1 MRYAFG
7 QTVCDV
13 VASGLKT
20 FAGAGEGR
28 TPSTPALW
36 PRSRNA
42 VGGQAAERGCAM
54 GRRVPQILGEVAR
67 SPGRV
72 FGENKQ
78 SCRQEREGIKRM
90 CPICVA
96 NMAMVA
102 AGATSSGGLTAFMM
116 SKFCTKKKTNQTRG

>member
-28 TPSTPALW
+28 TPSASPLW
-36 PRSRNA
+36 PCSRNA
-42 VGGQAAERGCAM
+42 VAGQAAERSCAM
-54 GRRVPQILGEVAR
+54 GRRVPQILGGVAR

-72 FGENKQ
+72 FGKDAQAN
-78 SCRQEREGIKRM
+78 RQERKELARCVRSACRM
-90 CPICVA
+90 R
-96 NMAMVA
+96 
-102 AGATSSGGLTAFMM
+102 L
-116 SKFCTKKKTNQTRG
+116 